1 MRVLLRLQLRREIIS
16 VTNFQLSKYQI
27 SLFAALILAI
37 AGIYAGIFHNLYLD
51 WMNDPNYSHGLLVP
65 LISGY
70 FAWQQRQKLETLE
83 VKPANSGILLIL
95 FALLVL
101 FAGVAAQEYFSKRC
115 SFVFLLAGI
124 ILFQFGWQWLKSLA
138 LPVIFLFFMIPLPY
152 IVYDAMAFPLK
163 LFVAKFSVISLKLM
177 GVVVWREGNIIMFP
191 QTVLEVADACSGLRS
206 LMSLLALGVALA
218 VFSQDKMSRR
228 VVLVLLTVPIAIFT
242 NMARVIGTGF
252 LAQYY
257 GAAAAEGFFHE
268 FAGMGVF
275 VLAMVMLF
283 ASSGVLR
290 KVWP

>member
-1 MRVLLRLQLRREIIS
+1 MKGIEALTIL
-16 VTNFQLSKYQI
+16 QLSKYQI
-27 SLFAALILAI
+27 GFFVVLVLGIT
-37 AGIYAGIFHNLYLD
+37 GIYAGIFQNLYLS
-51 WMNDPNYSHGLLVP
+51 WINDPNYSHGLLVP
-65 LISGY
+65 LISLY
-70 FAWQQRQKLETLE
+70 FIWQQRQKLEKLE
-83 VKPANSGILLIL
+83 VRPTNSGILLIL

-101 FAGVAAQEYFSKRC
+101 FSGVAAQEYFSKRS

-124 ILFQFGWQWLKSLA
+124 VLFQFGWQWLKALA
-138 LPVIFLFFMIPLPY
+138 LPIGFLFFMIPLPY

-218 VFSQDKMSRR
+218 VFSQEKISRR
-228 VVLVLLTVPIAIFT
+228 VLLVLLTVPIAILT
-242 NMARVIGTGF
+242 NMIRVIGTGF

-275 VLAMVMLF
+275 VLAMLLLF
-283 ASSGVLR
+283 VCSGILR

>member
-242 NMARVIGTGF
+242 NMVRVIGTGF

-268 FAGMGVF
+268 FAGVGVF

-290 KVWP
+290 KIWP

>member
-1 MRVLLRLQLRREIIS
+1 
-16 VTNFQLSKYQI
+16 
-27 SLFAALILAI
+27 
-37 AGIYAGIFHNLYLD
+37 
-51 WMNDPNYSHGLLVP
+51 
-65 LISGY
+65 
-70 FAWQQRQKLETLE
+70 
-83 VKPANSGILLIL
+83 
-95 FALLVL
+95 
-101 FAGVAAQEYFSKRC
+101 
-115 SFVFLLAGI
+115 
-124 ILFQFGWQWLKSLA
+124 
-138 LPVIFLFFMIPLPY
+138 
-152 IVYDAMAFPLK
+152 MAFPLK

-218 VFSQDKMSRR
+218 VFSQKKKSAM
-228 VVLVLLTVPIAIFT
+228 VFLVLLTVPIAILT
-242 NMARVIGTGF
+242 NMIRVIGTGF

-283 ASSGVLR
+283 VCSGVLR

>member
-1 MRVLLRLQLRREIIS
+1 MTIL
-16 VTNFQLSKYQI
+16 QLSKSQI
-27 SLFAALILAI
+27 ALFVTLLLGI
-37 AGIYAGIFHNLYLD
+37 AGIYATIFQNLYFA
-51 WMNDPNYSHGLLVP
+51 WMDDPNYSHGLLVP
-65 LISGY
+65 IISGY
-70 FAWQQRQKLETLE
+70 FVWQQRQQLEKLEI
-83 VKPANSGILLIL
+83 KPANIGIFLIL
-95 FALLVL
+95 FALFVL
-101 FAGVAAQEYFSKRC
+101 FAGVAAQEFFSRRS

-124 ILFQFGWQWLKSLA
+124 VLFLFGWQWLKALA
-138 LPVIFLFFMIPLPY
+138 LPIGFLFFMIPLPY

-177 GVVVWREGNIIMFP
+177 GIVVWREGNIIMFP

-218 VFSQDKMSRR
+218 VFSQEKISRR
-228 VVLVLLTVPIAIFT
+228 VLLVLLTIPIAILT
-242 NMARVIGTGF
+242 NMIRVIGTGV

-283 ASSGVLR
+283 ACSGLLR

>member
-1 MRVLLRLQLRREIIS
+1 MTNLQMSKSQVVLFSI
-16 VTNFQLSKYQI
+16 
-27 SLFAALILAI
+27 LILAI
-37 AGIYAGIFHNLYLD
+37 AGIYAGIFQDLYFD
-51 WMNDPNYSHGLLVP
+51 WMDDPNYSHGLLVP
-65 LISGY
+65 FISIY
-70 FAWQQRQKLETLE
+70 FVWQQRQKLEQLE
-83 VKPANSGILLIL
+83 IKPANSGIFLII

-101 FAGVAAQEYFSKRC
+101 FAGVAAQEYFSKRS

-124 ILFQFGWQWLKSLA
+124 VLFQFGWQWLKSLA
-138 LPVIFLFFMIPLPY
+138 LPIGFLFFMIPLPY

-218 VFSQDKMSRR
+218 VFSQNKLSRR
-228 VVLVLLTVPIAIFT
+228 VLLVFLTIPIAILT
-242 NMARVIGTGF
+242 NMLRVIGTGF

-283 ASSGVLR
+283 VSSGVLR
-290 KVWP
+290 KIWP

>member
-1 MRVLLRLQLRREIIS
+1 MTNLQMSKSQVVLSSI
-16 VTNFQLSKYQI
+16 
-27 SLFAALILAI
+27 LILAI
-37 AGIYAGIFHNLYLD
+37 AGIYAGIFQDLYFD
-51 WMNDPNYSHGLLVP
+51 WMDDPNYSHGLLVP
-65 LISGY
+65 FISIY
-70 FAWQQRQKLETLE
+70 FAWQQRQKLEQLE
-83 VKPANSGILLIL
+83 IKPANSGIFLII

-101 FAGVAAQEYFSKRC
+101 FAGVAAQEYFSKRS

-124 ILFQFGWQWLKSLA
+124 VLFQFGWQWLKSLA
-138 LPVIFLFFMIPLPY
+138 LPIGFLFFMIPLPY

-218 VFSQDKMSRR
+218 VFSQNKLSRR
-228 VVLVLLTVPIAIFT
+228 VLLVFLTIPIAILT
-242 NMARVIGTGF
+242 NMLRVIGTGF

-283 ASSGVLR
+283 VSSGVLR
-290 KVWP
+290 KIWP

>member
-1 MRVLLRLQLRREIIS
+1 MTIL
-16 VTNFQLSKYQI
+16 QLSKYQLG
-27 SLFAALILAI
+27 LFAVLVLGII
-37 AGIYAGIFHNLYLD
+37 GIYAGIFQDLYFS
-51 WMNDPNYSHGLLVP
+51 WMDDPNYSHGLLVP
-65 LISGY
+65 LISAY
-70 FAWQQRQKLETLE
+70 FVWQQRQKLEELE
-83 VKPANSGILLIL
+83 VKPANSGIILIV

-101 FAGVAAQEYFSKRC
+101 FAGVAAQEYFSRRT
-115 SFVFLLAGI
+115 SFVFLLAGVV
-124 ILFQFGWQWLKSLA
+124 LFLFGWQWLKSLA
-138 LPVIFLFFMIPLPY
+138 LPIGFLFFMVPLPY

-218 VFSQDKMSRR
+218 FFTQKSRGAM
-228 VVLVLLTVPIAIFT
+228 VLLVLLTVPIAILT
-242 NMARVIGTGF
+242 NMIRVIGTGF

-275 VLAMVMLF
+275 VLAMVLLF
-283 ASSGVLR
+283 VCSGVLR

>member
-1 MRVLLRLQLRREIIS
+1 
-16 VTNFQLSKYQI
+16 VTIRQLSKYQI
-27 SLFAALILAI
+27 VLFAILIMAI
-37 AGIYAGIFHNLYLD
+37 AGIYAGIFQKLYLD

-70 FAWQQRQKLETLE
+70 FVWQQRQKLEELE

-101 FAGVAAQEYFSKRC
+101 IVGVAAQEYFSKRS

-124 ILFQFGWQWLKSLA
+124 VLFQFGWQWLRSLA
-138 LPVIFLFFMIPLPY
+138 LPIWFLFFMIPLPY
-152 IVYDAMAFPLK
+152 IIYDAMAFPLK

-218 VFSQDKMSRR
+218 VFSQEKMSRR
-228 VVLVLLTVPIAIFT
+228 VLLVLLTIPIAILT
-242 NMARVIGTGF
+242 NMIRVIGTGF

-275 VLAMVMLF
+275 VLAMVLLF
-283 ASSGVLR
+283 VCSGVLR
-290 KVWP
+290 KIWP

>member
-1 MRVLLRLQLRREIIS
+1 MTILQI
-16 VTNFQLSKYQI
+16 SKYQKV
-27 SLFAALILAI
+27 LFAALALGIAAI
-37 AGIYAGIFHNLYLD
+37 YSGIFQNLYLA
-51 WMNDPNYSHGLLVP
+51 WMDDPNYSHGLLVP
-65 LISGY
+65 FISGY
-70 FAWQQRQKLETLE
+70 FIWQQRQKLESLE

-95 FALLVL
+95 FALFVL
-101 FAGVAAQEYFSKRC
+101 FAGVVAQEYFSRRS

-124 ILFQFGWQWLKSLA
+124 VLFLFGWQWLKSLA
-138 LPVIFLFFMIPLPY
+138 LPIGFLFFMIPLPY
-152 IVYDAMAFPLK
+152 ILYDAMAFPLK
-163 LFVAKFSVISLKLM
+163 LFVAKFSVISLKMM

-218 VFSQDKMSRR
+218 VFSQEKMSRR
-228 VVLVLLTVPIAIFT
+228 VLLVLLTIPIAILT
-242 NMARVIGTGF
+242 NMFRVIGTGV

-257 GAAAAEGFFHE
+257 GSAAAEGFFHE

-283 ASSGVLR
+283 ACSGVLR